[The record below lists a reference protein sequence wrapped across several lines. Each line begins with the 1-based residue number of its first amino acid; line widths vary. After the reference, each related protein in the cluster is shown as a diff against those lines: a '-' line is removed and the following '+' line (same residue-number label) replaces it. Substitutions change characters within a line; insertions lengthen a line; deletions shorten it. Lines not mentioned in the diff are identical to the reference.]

1 MGLKVKRE
9 KFALW
14 KSLWVLLCPING
26 GRPGSSHEYIMY
38 SSNNQLLFKFHITL
52 CGVVENEILYYV

>member
-14 KSLWVLLCPING
+14 KSFWVLLCQKG
-26 GRPGSSHEYIMY
+26 GRPGSSHECIKY
-38 SSNNQLLFKFHITL
+38 SSNNQLLFKFYITPW
-52 CGVVENEILYYV
+52 GIDEVEILYYV